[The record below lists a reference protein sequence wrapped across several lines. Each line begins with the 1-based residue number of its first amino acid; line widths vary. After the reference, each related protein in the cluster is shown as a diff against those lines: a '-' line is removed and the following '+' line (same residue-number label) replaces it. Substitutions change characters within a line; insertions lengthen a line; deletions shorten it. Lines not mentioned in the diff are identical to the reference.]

1 MTAAGHRR
9 QVVMV
14 LKHRRLAAD
23 AWIRFSNALL
33 TNYSKKV
40 ADIGGV
46 VVKPGETLKCDPGEL
61 YCVISQI
68 ALQAGKGNEN
78 VEVFVKVDGN
88 ILLMATLSVIRHPQY
103 VTELI
108 FEKQFELLHTSKT
121 SNVSFMGYK
130 FSDDDKSKEDKI
142 GSEKLAASRRAI
154 VQSFKPKVT
163 FVKTKC
169 PGKLNVAGCSDDDE
183 IAKGKNS
190 PEETPLNTP
199 LEKKAKMRRAFTA
212 KTTGVVVRPGEIV
225 KGDPGE
231 IYYHISQIALQAGKG
246 NEDVRVF
253 VKVAGQ
259 EILLGTLSVDI
270 YPQHTTDLFLD
281 CLLWLLSTSNASTE
295 GDHDSDDEVPLAI
308 PLYSNADDAKGKE
321 TKSGEGKAAGQGS
334 SATLSSKPKAT
345 LGKTKNP
352 GKLKANVGGND
363 KYDSEEGESDD
374 DEKAKVKNRP
384 AETPL
389 KTPSVK
395 KAKIGASSADHKS
408 GSGTAKRSDH
418 AHVATPYPSK
428 VKKGTFNR

>member
-1 MTAAGHRR
+1 MGSR
-9 QVVMV
+9 Q
-14 LKHRRLAAD
+14 KH
-23 AWIRFSNALL
+23 W
-33 TNYSKKV
+33 
-40 ADIGGV
+40 GV

-212 KTTGVVVRPGEIV
+212 KTT
-225 KGDPGE
+225 
-231 IYYHISQIALQAGKG
+231 A
-246 NEDVRVF
+246 
-253 VKVAGQ
+253 
-259 EILLGTLSVDI
+259 SV
-270 YPQHTTDLFLD
+270 T
-281 CLLWLLSTSNASTE
+281 
-295 GDHDSDDEVPLAI
+295 
-308 PLYSNADDAKGKE
+308 GKE
-321 TKSGEGKAAGQGS
+321 RGH
-334 SATLSSKPKAT
+334 
-345 LGKTKNP
+345 
-352 GKLKANVGGND
+352 V
-363 KYDSEEGESDD
+363 
-374 DEKAKVKNRP
+374 
-384 AETPL
+384 
-389 KTPSVK
+389 
-395 KAKIGASSADHKS
+395 
-408 GSGTAKRSDH
+408 
-418 AHVATPYPSK
+418 HVATPCPSK
-428 VKKGTFNR
+428 QLKRSPFTISPGYVCKSCSKSFYSLAALEIHHKLKKHGSDK